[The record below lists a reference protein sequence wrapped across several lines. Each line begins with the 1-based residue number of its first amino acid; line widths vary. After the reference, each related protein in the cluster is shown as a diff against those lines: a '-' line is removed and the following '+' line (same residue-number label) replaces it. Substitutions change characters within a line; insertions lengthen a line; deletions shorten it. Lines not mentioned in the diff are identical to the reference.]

1 MERLDNVL
9 VKKGFFES
17 RNKAIYEIKSNN
29 VLVNG
34 KIENKPSK
42 QINFDDKIE
51 IISKLEYVSKGG
63 LKLEKAINEFN
74 LDLSNKIMLDI
85 GSSTG
90 GFSDVAL
97 RNNIKKII
105 AVDVGVNQ
113 FNKKLLECKKIELYE
128 NTDIRDFDVSK
139 YNINFVT
146 IDVSFISVTKI
157 IPKLAEIKDLK
168 EIVLLIKPQ
177 FECGKALSD
186 KFKGIPLN
194 KEVHKNVIKNIIE
207 EFRKINFNIQNLTFS
222 PIKGGS
228 GNIEYL
234 AYFNNTEE
242 KLINIDKIIQDA
254 FLNLRIN

>member
-34 KIENKPSK
+34 KVENKPSK
-42 QINFDDKIE
+42 QINIDDKIE
-51 IISKLEYVSKGG
+51 IINKLKYVSKGG

-113 FNKKLLECKKIELYE
+113 FNKKLLESNKIDLYE
-128 NTDIRDFDVSK
+128 NTDIREFDVSK
-139 YNINFVT
+139 YNIDFVT

-157 IPKLAEIKDLK
+157 IPKLSEIKDLK
-168 EIVLLIKPQ
+168 EIVVLVKPQ

-186 KFKGIPLN
+186 KYKGIPLN
-194 KEVHKNVIKNIIE
+194 KEIHKSVIKDITVAFKTIS
-207 EFRKINFNIQNLTFS
+207 FYIQNITFS

-234 AYFNNTEE
+234 AYFKNEEE
-242 KLINIDKIIQDA
+242 KVINIDKIIQDA
-254 FLNLRIN
+254 FINL